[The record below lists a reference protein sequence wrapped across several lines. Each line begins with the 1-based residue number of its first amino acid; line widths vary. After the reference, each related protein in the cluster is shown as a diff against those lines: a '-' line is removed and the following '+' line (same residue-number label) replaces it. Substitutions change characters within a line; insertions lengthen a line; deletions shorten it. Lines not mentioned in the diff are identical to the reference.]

1 MPPSSTEGPGQP
13 SGRVVDG
20 KYHVLRLLPGKG
32 DVMRLLAEHPGIG
45 RTVELRML
53 SPRADPDGLAQ
64 RLLEREARTL
74 GSAPSP
80 HIQSVMDSGV
90 DGGRPYV
97 VYEALDGPTIGELV
111 GTQPLAVDRAAR
123 LVMQALA
130 AVRALHG
137 RRIVARSLSP
147 ESFVV
152 VTKMDGEMV
161 KLRGLDRAEFLEAD
175 ASELPLP
182 FSPYLAPE
190 IRRGEDGRD
199 IRVDIYSIGA
209 LFRHLITGVTRGGD
223 VHDELASRAILR
235 AMSDDPDER
244 FPNADV
250 CMQAIAVCAPP
261 DELQLSRAKL
271 PDDPLVRDLHYLA
284 LRRRTRQGATQDE
297 DRSAAT
303 VELGF
308 ALLTIEAIYARLGAS
323 VWAKLVDE
331 VPLVESL
338 LPSAGQTGRYGLN
351 GVPLELFEKVLEGAD
366 HVGGRDDLGL
376 LAELADVMVGK
387 GVHRLFPELGASPT
401 PEAIVDG
408 FPFLWSRVRRRGRAL
423 VQSREERGA
432 RLVLAEQHGASLELS
447 GLFSALI
454 RSLLRAAAG
463 PRADVSVLKSAALGD
478 DVDTFVVRW

>member
-1 MPPSSTEGPGQP
+1 M
-13 SGRVVDG
+13 VDG

-45 RTVELRML
+45 RMVELRML
-53 SPRADPDGLAQ
+53 SPRAEPDGLAQ

-80 HIQSVMDSGV
+80 HIQSVMDSGI

-97 VYEALDGPTIGELV
+97 VLEALEGPSIGELV
-111 GTQPLAVDRAAR
+111 GTQGLAVDRAAR
-123 LVMQALA
+123 LVMQTLA

-161 KLRGLDRAEFLEAD
+161 KLRGLDRAEFLDAD
-175 ASELPLP
+175 ASELPVP

-190 IRRGEDGRD
+190 IRRGSDGRD
-199 IRVDIYSIGA
+199 IRVDIYSVGA
-209 LFRHLITGVTRGGD
+209 LFRHLITGQTRGGEVD
-223 VHDELASRAILR
+223 DELASRAILR

-250 CMQAIAVCAPP
+250 CMQAVAVCAPP
-261 DELQLSRAKL
+261 DELPVARKL

-284 LRRRTRQGATQDE
+284 LRRRTRHGKTLDE
-297 DRSAAT
+297 DRSGST

-308 ALLTIEAIYARLGAS
+308 ALLTIEAIYRRLGAQT
-323 VWAKLVDE
+323 WTRLVDE

-338 LPSAGQTGRYGLN
+338 LPSAGQTGRYGVN
-351 GVPLELFEKVLEGAD
+351 GVPLELFEKVLEAAD
-366 HVGGRDDLGL
+366 HVGGQDDLGL
-376 LAELADVMVGK
+376 LAEIADVMVER
-387 GVHRLFPELGASPT
+387 GVHRLFPELGASPSA
-401 PEAIVDG
+401 EAIVDG
-408 FPFLWSRVRRRGRAL
+408 FPFLWSRVRRRGRAE
-423 VQSREERGA
+423 VQGREERTA
-432 RLVLAEQHGASLELS
+432 KLVVAEQHGASLELS
-447 GLFSALI
+447 GLFGAVI

-478 DVDTFVVRW
+478 DVDTFVARW